1 MHGRGRVRATDHKRL
16 SAGRADT
23 RGDGDRR
30 SQRSS
35 PGPGRVAPLAAES
48 EQDAEH
54 DTGKRLSLAHPALM
68 SPHLSRQPVTGNSL
82 HELRPNSGACAL
94 TIRRWA
100 KANHVEL
107 PKRGRISQRIIDQ
120 FEAQED
126 AMALALG
133 DTWESPT
140 RRGSGK

>member
-1 MHGRGRVRATDHKRL
+1 MHGRGRVRATDHKRSRL
-16 SAGRADT
+16 VAPTPEETAIGVANGHRL
-23 RGDGDRR
+23 GL
-30 SQRSS
+30 
-35 PGPGRVAPLAAES
+35 GRVAARRRIRARRRARHRQAPFTRSSGAYVS
-48 EQDAEH
+48 SSQ
-54 DTGKRLSLAHPALM
+54 R
-68 SPHLSRQPVTGNSL
+68 RQPVTGNSL

-126 AMALALG
+126 AAALALG